1 MNDKHLS
8 GEEKRKKMKEQFKKE
23 LLQDL
28 EFKRKVQQMKKM
40 SEIQKALESMN
51 YEDDTDE
58 WINKLN
64 EKAAISDAKL
74 EIAFD
79 DIEQKAK
86 DNKLEDELNKII
98 AEEIVNKTKSEM
110 SSKKT
115 LGDFGIDEEK
125 QNGKPE
131 DKNNKTLGDL

>member
-1 MNDKHLS
+1 MDEKHLS

-28 EFKRKVQQMKKM
+28 EFKRKVQEMKKM
-40 SEIQKALESMN
+40 SQIQKALENMN
-51 YEDDTDE
+51 YADDSDE

-86 DNKLEDELNKII
+86 ESKLEDELNKII
-98 AEEIVNKTKSEM
+98 AEEIVNETKNEM
-110 SSKKT
+110 NAKKT

-125 QNGKPE
+125 QSDKPE
-131 DKNNKTLGDL
+131 DKNNKTLGDF